1 MSVELILSR
10 IELLTEVEMYS
21 WRRQSI
27 LQSILKGSNIRHL
40 IHSGSHNISGVK
52 IKRGI
57 KTLGTV

>member
-1 MSVELILSR
+1 MDVNGNTGRYTVGEDSTV
-10 IELLTEVEMYS
+10 
-21 WRRQSI
+21 

-52 IKRGI
+52 SKRGI